1 MANGSGRVAR
11 ERPNGKNA
19 AEPRLAL
26 VTAAS
31 EDQALAIARALVA
44 ERLAACVNLVAGVRS
59 IYRWREA
66 IEDDREWLLLIKTT
80 AARFAALERRVREL
94 HSYETPEVVALPIA
108 EGSPPYLKWLTEMV
122 AEPAVPPRPA
132 GARRARLARSGRNR

>member
-11 ERPNGKNA
+11 KRPSRKDA
-19 AEPRLAL
+19 AEPMLAL
-26 VTAAS
+26 VTAAG
-31 EDQALAIARALVA
+31 EEQALAIARALVA

-59 IYRWREA
+59 IYRWRAA

-94 HSYETPEVVALPIA
+94 HSYETPEVIALPIA
-108 EGSPPYLKWLTEMV
+108 AGSPPYLEWLVEMV
-122 AEPAVPPRPA
+122 AAPVAPARRTV
-132 GARRARLARSGRNR
+132 ARRARLARSGRNR